1 MAPGDASQ
9 RYLASRAWGAWP
21 RRECLRGDPRP
32 GRAGNSRAATDGP
45 RPALIQIHP
54 RRLVSWNIDPAHPG
68 LQTRDLAAMSD
79 EHEPARPAPGSD
91 DAATQE
97 ATGAGCQ

>member
-21 RRECLRGDPRP
+21 RRECLRG
-32 GRAGNSRAATDGP
+32 
-45 RPALIQIHP
+45 
-54 RRLVSWNIDPAHPG
+54 DPAHPG

-97 ATGAGCQ
+97 ATGARCQ